1 MEAVTGRGGAV
12 RGAVGGDAAT
22 LHGVRRKPAAG
33 PRTGRE
39 AIRLVPTRPPW
50 GVAAWGVAA
59 GREGEG
65 PQLWD
70 ARTLGMCLRSLLV
83 ASSKLKCGGTYG
95 RPALTLIQ
103 PPSLRYSPAS
113 SPSSSPKVA
122 TGVSASCGV

>member
-1 MEAVTGRGGAV
+1 M
-12 RGAVGGDAAT
+12 RGAVGDDAAT
-22 LHGVRRKPAAG
+22 LHGARRKPAAG

-50 GVAAWGVAA
+50 GAAAWGVAA
-59 GREGEG
+59 AAGARAGGEGQG

-70 ARTLGMCLRSLLV
+70 ARTFGICLRSLSV

-122 TGVSASCGV
+122 TRVSASCGE